1 MSTVDLIINH
11 ITNQT
16 MTYKILRE
24 FTPFSLIEIKY
35 RIEKNEPVMSVNDLK
50 LDELKKIREVINRLN
65 NLGTKVIVKDVT
77 GEITLEVLNN
87 MIASYEGI
95 AEDTEEI
102 DELMFSDED

>member
-16 MTYKILRE
+16 LTYKLIRE
-24 FTPFSLIEIKY
+24 FTPFSLSEIKS

-50 LDELKKIREVINRLN
+50 LDELKKIREVLKRLN
-65 NLGTKVIVKDVT
+65 SLGTIVTIKDVT
-77 GEITLEVLNN
+77 GEINLEVLNN

-95 AEDTEEI
+95 AEDTEEL
-102 DELMFSDED
+102 DELMLFDEE